1 MQVAQRRLLSLS
13 FFLSFSQLTLYL
25 FTTFS
30 LFKVIVVNVSHL
42 TCVNHR
48 PHAPACVVNCVPADH
63 LCAFATFNRR
73 ECVPRVC
80 VSKHFARTGRSIKS
94 LERAYVSTQPQTL
107 SCQFRYTCCQ
117 NNNNDRHLWRQI
129 VQKCFFLCQISTKPV
144 NSSSSK
150 PVSDC
155 KLIE

>member
-129 VQKCFFLCQISTKPV
+129 VQKCFFSLPNFNEAGQQQQPA
-144 NSSSSK
+144 
-150 PVSDC
+150 
-155 KLIE
+155 L